1 MDGYEISEIPE
12 LACVSMNTVRKHNRN
27 IYEKLGIKSKDELNL
42 YLDLL
47 KRCGRIDELK

>member
-1 MDGYEISEIPE
+1 
-12 LACVSMNTVRKHNRN
+12 
-27 IYEKLGIKSKDELNL
+27 LGIKSKDELNL